1 MLSMKYFGNNEYAI
15 NEIESRYEK
24 KRGKNVYELAS
35 KHFGMILP
43 TNYFQMILLCGYPPP
58 PPKKMIN
65 R

>member
-1 MLSMKYFGNNEYAI
+1 MYMLSIKYFGNKVQI
-15 NEIESRYEK
+15 RK

-58 PPKKMIN
+58 PPPKKN
-65 R
+65 DK

>member
-1 MLSMKYFGNNEYAI
+1 MYMLSMKYFGNKVQI
-15 NEIESRYEK
+15 RKK

-58 PPKKMIN
+58 PPPK
-65 R
+65 

>member
-1 MLSMKYFGNNEYAI
+1 MLSMKYFGNKVQI
-15 NEIESRYEK
+15 RK

-58 PPKKMIN
+58 PPKKN
-65 R
+65 DK